1 MRNTPSNPYRECD
14 FVELAAQCMRRAREL
29 NDRVQRTPEQR
40 ATLAS
45 DTAHLLS
52 AAGSALDSSEYMPGN
67 PEYATKG
74 GEKISVSEFMQWH
87 QRHVHN
93 SRYRTFLRA
102 LDLAAGKNRE
112 AWRIDTRIDGKRPD
126 DLATESEEGLCVVLD
141 ELAKLPRWG
150 YRRRG

>member
-1 MRNTPSNPYRECD
+1 MRSTPSNPYRD
-14 FVELAAQCMRRAREL
+14 SDLIELAEQCMRRAREL

-40 ATLAS
+40 AVLAS
-45 DTAHLLS
+45 DTAYLLT

-74 GEKISVSEFMQWH
+74 GERISVNEFMQWH
-87 QRHVHN
+87 LRHVHN

-102 LDLAAGKNRE
+102 LDMAAGKNRE
-112 AWRIDTRIDGKRPD
+112 AWRIDVLIDDKKPD
-126 DLATESEEGLCVVLD
+126 ALAVESDEGLRAVLA